1 MALIPLLNHTTYI
14 SDNFLFFNVNSVSFA
29 VLLIKHTLI
38 VIANRAADFFFPFV
52 RSLVTKYNKKR
63 QTYKYI
69 LGHTVMVFVR
79 MLVGQNY

>member
-29 VLLIKHTLI
+29 VLLIKQTLI

-52 RSLVTKYNKKR
+52 RSLVTKYNTKR